1 MARQSVEER
10 RRKSRRK
17 SVDGADLGRGTVQV
31 DEPLAGLMAAL
42 ASTEAATAREPLAS
56 IATPSTAAV
65 AVVGRGDGV
74 RTDEAFVKLATSVS
88 RDLVPER
95 PVSPPL
101 TPATPEPKRYE
112 VAVEVELISDRLV
125 NVPSPVAVVGRY
137 MGLPLQGSAAEV
149 DACLNNWLKRA
160 YESGMIGARL
170 GELTFFPL
178 EKLSP
183 RPMAPDNL
191 LVLGM
196 GDPSHFTRTDL
207 QYIYMNI
214 VTAVKMAGFTGF
226 SVTLAN
232 APRYGLTI
240 DRALLTIFE
249 GAHDAYERLV
259 CAGSLCDKDGAI
271 SPLRITLVEP
281 DSARY
286 RVLDETLA
294 ILQRQRAR
302 YGPDPGSRRQSVRLN
317 LQVTKR
323 QPPRKQVTAEAPLL
337 EAAHDSAPDTMPM
350 ANVIRFTISAPQA
363 DLSAQILIGPGARGT
378 SGTHR
383 PGSTAG
389 VPVPGR
395 HQFRGHPGTGAER
408 RAVFRREDPREA
420 ADDRD
425 APGAREIR
433 ALAPLV
439 PPAGGLYQADPE
451 PMPLPASQRY

>member
-1 MARQSVEER
+1 MA
-10 RRKSRRK
+10 
-17 SVDGADLGRGTVQV
+17 
-31 DEPLAGLMAAL
+31 
-42 ASTEAATAREPLAS
+42 
-56 IATPSTAAV
+56 I
-65 AVVGRGDGV
+65 VGRGDGV
-74 RTDEAFVKLATSVS
+74 PTDEAFVKLATSVS
-88 RDLVPER
+88 RDLIPEG
-95 PVSPPL
+95 PLSPPL

-137 MGLPLQGSAAEV
+137 LGLPLQGSAADV
-149 DACLNNWLKRA
+149 DACLHNWLKRA

-178 EKLSP
+178 EQLSP
-183 RPMAPDNL
+183 RPMAPDNV

-214 VTAVKMAGFTGF
+214 VSAVKMAGFKGF

-249 GAHDAYERLV
+249 GAQDAYERLV

-294 ILQRQRAR
+294 TLERQRAR
-302 YGPDPGSRRQSVRLN
+302 YSPDPRSRRQSVNLN
-317 LQVTKR
+317 LRVTKR
-323 QPPRKQVTAEAPLL
+323 QPPKRKSRPRCLSSRPPTIRRGTRCRWPMSFGSPSLHRRPTCQRSPYRPCAPGGPPARIAPARRQVFQYQAVT
-337 EAAHDSAPDTMPM
+337 DSAAIPVRELSVEPYFVARIPEKLRKTATLQEQEKFGLLLPSYLLPED
-350 ANVIRFTISAPQA
+350 FTK
-363 DLSAQILIGPGARGT
+363 LIQYRCA
-378 SGTHR
+378 
-383 PGSTAG
+383 
-389 VPVPGR
+389 
-395 HQFRGHPGTGAER
+395 FR
-408 RAVFRREDPREA
+408 RAGGIDPR
-420 ADDRD
+420 
-425 APGAREIR
+425 G
-433 ALAPLV
+433 
-439 PPAGGLYQADPE
+439 
-451 PMPLPASQRY
+451 